1 MKKEALFCDGT
12 EAYVSPPEPEAGDEL
27 QLWFRTAAHDVDE
40 VYLENRELCIPMNK
54 VIK

>member
-27 QLWFRTAAHDVDE
+27 QLCSVQQLT
-40 VYLENRELCIPMNK
+40 M
-54 VIK
+54 

>member
-40 VYLENRELCIPMNK
+40 EPQEMNL
-54 VIK
+54 IITN